1 MLHTHAP
8 LPRGFFKAPMNE
20 MKVKMKEKWKWDDDE
35 NEMTNT

>member
-8 LPRGFFKAPMNE
+8 LPRGFFKVPTSE

-35 NEMTNT
+35 NEMTIT